1 MKTLIL
7 LLVAS
12 AYLTAAEYYYPPIG
26 SDEWKTTS
34 MTDLGW
40 DTERKADL
48 SNFLDTTGTKGFIIL
63 VNGKIVIEEYYNDF
77 DATKNWYWASAGKT
91 LTSVMIG
98 LAQQEGL
105 IDIESPTSDYLGE
118 GWTNMDASKE
128 KDIKIRHNL
137 SMSTGLDYNVDNQN
151 CMDPECLNY
160 LDEAGTHWFY
170 YNAPYRL
177 LLDVLDSVYDK
188 RINQVTNQLIGD
200 KIGMGGLWLNYVRW
214 GTARDLARFGSFV
227 AAGGKWD
234 NGFELEKEYYNAM
247 SNTSQEMNKSYGY
260 LWWLNGKDSYKLP
273 STNFVFDGPLVPT
286 APSDMYAALGK
297 NDQKIYIVPSMNM
310 VVVRIGES
318 ADESKAAASSYDT
331 QLWAKIMVML
341 PTTNV
346 EELTETPIISPNPVQ
361 NTLNISTDVSY
372 DKAVIYD
379 LNGAVVM
386 ESEYSQQINVGGL
399 PVGHYSIVLSKNGE
413 RVWVEGFLKS
423 E

>member
-1 MKTLIL
+1 MKTLIIL
-7 LLVAS
+7 LIAS
-12 AYLTAAEYYYPPIG
+12 AYLTAADYYYPPIG
-26 SDEWKTTS
+26 SDEWNTTS

-40 DTERKADL
+40 DSEKKADL
-48 SNFLDTTGTKGFIIL
+48 SSYLDTTGTKGFIIL
-63 VNGKIVIEEYYNDF
+63 VNGKIVIEEYFNEF

-98 LAQQEGL
+98 LAQQDGL
-105 IDIESPTSDYLGE
+105 IDIESPTSDYLGA
-118 GWTNMDASKE
+118 GWTNMEASKE
-128 KDIKIRHNL
+128 KNIKIRHNL

-188 RINQVTNQLIGD
+188 RINQVTNQLIGE

-214 GTARDLARFGSFV
+214 GTARDMARFGSFV
-227 AAGGKWD
+227 ASGGKWD
-234 NGFELEKEYYNAM
+234 NDFELNKDYHNTM
-247 SNTSQEMNKSYGY
+247 SNTSQDMNKAYGY
-260 LWWLNGKDSYKLP
+260 LWWLNGKESYKLP
-273 STNFVFDGPLVPT
+273 STNFEFDGQLVPT

-318 ADESKAAASSYDT
+318 AGETLLASSSYDT
-331 QLWAKIMVML
+331 QLWAKIMDMM
-341 PTTNV
+341 PTTSV
-346 EELTETPIISPNPVQ
+346 EEITEMPLISPNPVQ
-361 NTLNISTDVSY
+361 SELSINTDVSY

-379 LNGAVVM
+379 LSGAVVM
-386 ESEYSQQINVGGL
+386 ESEYSHQIDVGGL
-399 PVGHYSIVLSKNGE
+399 PLGHYSIVLSKNGE
-413 RVWVEGFLKS
+413 RVLVEGFLV